1 MAQTNLS
8 VKFCILLILVLII
21 SFGAHIGILSA
32 KGLPLFDNLIVRSYV
47 VNGIMAALIFIGLY
61 RFREKLRNQIGFLF
75 MGGSLFKFLIF
86 FILFYPS
93 YKADGDMTSLE
104 FAAFFVP
111 YGLGLILETYFT
123 SKMLNNLETPTEN

>member
-1 MAQTNLS
+1 
-8 VKFCILLILVLII
+8 
-21 SFGAHIGILSA
+21 
-32 KGLPLFDNLIVRSYV
+32 
-47 VNGIMAALIFIGLY
+47 MAALIFIGLY

-93 YKADGDMTSLE
+93 YKADGDMSSLE